1 MADTRHARGRDAE
14 DAAARF
20 LARAGLVVVE
30 RNVRFPLGELDLV
43 CRDGGAWV
51 FVEVK
56 CRQARWGDAPAA
68 AVEWR
73 KPPRL
78 LRPAQPYLKWKRLG
92 EGSCR
97 FDVVARTLP
106 DHRTTQGR

>member
-1 MADTRHARGRDAE
+1 MADPRRSLGRRAE
-14 DAAARF
+14 EAAAPC

-56 CRQARWGDAPAA
+56 CRQARWGDARRQRSSGGSGGGSCASPSTTSSGSASAMCPAA
-68 AVEWR
+68 STW
-73 KPPRL
+73 
-78 LRPAQPYLKWKRLG
+78 
-92 EGSCR
+92 
-97 FDVVARTLP
+97 
-106 DHRTTQGR
+106 